1 MTPSARKC
9 GRRSVR
15 RSTSGDSGTGR
26 RRRTS
31 RAGLSLARA
40 ARRADVAAGT
50 IRRWIRE
57 GRLTARRA
65 GRVYRIGHDELERFL
80 ASDVRRAS
88 IVSVARAFLAGAG

>member
-1 MTPSARKC
+1 
-9 GRRSVR
+9 
-15 RSTSGDSGTGR
+15 
-26 RRRTS
+26 
-31 RAGLSLARA
+31 
-40 ARRADVAAGT
+40 VAAGT